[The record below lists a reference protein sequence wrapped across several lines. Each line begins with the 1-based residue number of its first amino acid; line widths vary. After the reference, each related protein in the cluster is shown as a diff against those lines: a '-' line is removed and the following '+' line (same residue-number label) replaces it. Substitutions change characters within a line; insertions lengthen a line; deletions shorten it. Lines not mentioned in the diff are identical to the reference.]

1 MIPGNLFN
9 WILAFK
15 ITVPYLNIFSFHLGN
30 FAYPALFVLHL
41 HQKFKT
47 KLYSVGWGRRKVIFC
62 TTYCIVPHRWKEKP
76 FLCYS
81 FRVEPLFF
89 TRGRFMFF
97 LRIRKKICQRPLQLG
112 NRTENDK
119 TLTSSIKQNTPK
131 DRKVKNNHFA
141 QKRNLCGI
149 LMFSNGNSCV
159 YYLTTAPSLGKRT
172 HFGFL
177 DR

>member
-1 MIPGNLFN
+1 M
-9 WILAFK
+9 K
-15 ITVPYLNIFSFHLGN
+15 
-30 FAYPALFVLHL
+30 
-41 HQKFKT
+41 
-47 KLYSVGWGRRKVIFC
+47 R
-62 TTYCIVPHRWKEKP
+62 KP
-76 FLCYS
+76 FLSYS

-159 YYLTTAPSLGKRT
+159 YYLTTAQVLEKEPILGFWTIRIKGFFFQLFWKRNKARYMT
-172 HFGFL
+172 IQLRIFFGRSSNVKTSCNSKMWQTNQPT
-177 DR
+177 DEPTQ